1 MSRDRVEQKI
11 VATNIP
17 PYSRWSGH
25 NEIKPNIDES
35 LEKVLFD
42 LPVIYDGNNTVDN
55 VATTLFLRK
64 FFEYVKNSKNH
75 LKITEEGKVWW
86 DDAKGISFDSQEEA
100 YQWRFSMWFKKNPMM
115 DFYQEF
121 LGKNVIIK

>member
-1 MSRDRVEQKI
+1 M
-11 VATNIP
+11 
-17 PYSRWSGH
+17 
-25 NEIKPNIDES
+25 IDEI

-42 LPVIYDGNNTVDN
+42 LPVIDDGNNTVDN

-64 FFEYVKNSKNH
+64 FFAYVKNSKDH
-75 LKITEEGKVWW
+75 LKFTEEDKVWW